1 MYTNLEYFNW
11 NLKDSAADSK
21 LKLLKAGEIFG
32 VEKPGGE
39 KRIHIGS
46 SANKARYDSFF
57 FPTRGKTVLFEF
69 SKADLILYMID
80 AKEEYIHPKQNYRL
94 DISKYYDDLLKE
106 QLKIEDETLFVRFET
121 NIDKRYYLARPKG
134 DAYYANYSFI
144 SKICLPY
151 VTEIVFI
158 RAIDDDGNYHFFL
171 KPRFLKVTTPADIPS
186 EDDLDDSCDK
196 TPIQTIYF
204 GAPGTGKSHCID
216 EDPII
221 KALPKENKVRTM
233 FHPESDYSSFV
244 GCYKP
249 VMEKPE
255 PIGHINNPIGKP
267 REDCDLINPEASET
281 EETTGEKYLPLYLFS
296 HNDCLNLDDDVKSR
310 REEISYKFTPQA
322 FTIAYVKAWE
332 EYFSATS
339 RPVYLIIE
347 EINRGNCAQIFGN
360 LFQLLDRDGENFS
373 KYAIDADFDL
383 RKYLAAEL
391 KDNTGALLS
400 SLYSANTDFM
410 SWTTNNDK
418 KSIVEGTI
426 LCLPPNLHIV
436 ASMNTSDQGLFPMD
450 SAFKR
455 RWQWK
460 YIPIKNEQKW
470 HKIIVDQV
478 AGVSTGLVEATP
490 SLSLEYDWWTFLEKV
505 NNKIEDASS
514 SSDKKLGYWFIKPLV
529 KGDRSLDIES
539 FTCKVISYLWNDV
552 FKNVPEGECNIFSFD
567 YHGNEGDP
575 RKKKEIHPFDTFFDP
590 VSGVIDT
597 QMVKDFLEKL
607 EVTTCVNTEGTP
619 EYTAHQAV
627 LAAAAATPHP
637 TDDGAID
644 LNDSEIPSDENSDE

>member
-1 MYTNLEYFNW
+1 MYTNFEYFNW
-11 NLKDSAADSK
+11 NLKDSAADSN
-21 LKLLKAGEIFG
+21 LKLLKAGETFG
-32 VEKPGGE
+32 VKKPGGE
-39 KRIHIGS
+39 KRIHIGP
-46 SANKARYDSFF
+46 SANSARYDSFF
-57 FPTRGKTVLFEF
+57 FPIVDKTVLFEF

-80 AKEEYIHPKQNYRL
+80 AKEEYIHPKQRYRL
-94 DISKYYDDLLKE
+94 DISKYYDDLLKKTLE
-106 QLKIEDETLFVRFET
+106 IKDETLFVRFET
-121 NIDKRYYLARPKG
+121 NIDNRYYLARPKD
-134 DAYYANYSFI
+134 DAYYANYNFI
-144 SKICLPY
+144 SKICLPR

-158 RAIDDDGNYHFFL
+158 RAIDDKDKYHFFL

-216 EDPII
+216 EDPTI

-255 PIGHINNPIGKP
+255 PIGHINPIGKP
-267 REDCDLINPEASET
+267 REDCDLINPKASKT

-360 LFQLLDRDGENFS
+360 LFQLLDRDDENFS

-418 KSIVEGTI
+418 KSIVEGTT

-490 SLSLEYDWWTFLEKV
+490 SLPLEYDWWTFLEKI

-567 YHGNEGDP
+567 YHGNESDP

-590 VSGVIDT
+590 VSGLIDT

-627 LAAAAATPHP
+627 LAAATPHP

-644 LNDSEIPSDENSDE
+644 LNDSEIPSDENFNE